1 MKRLTIVLGIVLAL
15 ITCTIIFFVTLTG
28 KDKIINL
35 KDNMTGKT
43 VSINIYKGQY
53 YLHDFKVNS
62 IMSIKTPPQIAVWVE
77 DSQGNYAETL
87 YATSKIVYQKWS
99 KAPSD
104 TAKNGQIKRDEALP
118 YWTHKK
124 GSAQIVPDTVTSAT
138 SLGSSTV
145 NTKLNTTNDTYI
157 ILAEINQST
166 DFNEYYP
173 KEAKLGDDNYSGGEY
188 GSGQPAII
196 YAATINAADNK
207 TYELVPIGHSSPD
220 GSDGNLYKDLSKLTT
235 SKDIVSKITFTIK

>member
-1 MKRLTIVLGIVLAL
+1 MKRLSMAIFIVLVLIACTIV
-15 ITCTIIFFVTLTG
+15 FFVTLSR

-35 KDNMTGKT
+35 KGNMTGKA
-43 VSINIYKGQY
+43 VSINIHQGKH
-53 YLHDFKVNS
+53 YLHDFKVNTL
-62 IMSIKTPPQIAVWVE
+62 MSIKTPPQMAVWVE
-77 DSQGNYAETL
+77 DSQGNYIETL

-104 TAKNGQIKRDEALP
+104 TTKDGQIRRNEALP

-124 GSAQIVPDTVTSAT
+124 GSAQILPDSVTSAT
-138 SLGSSTV
+138 SMGNSTV
-145 NTKLNTTNDTYI
+145 NTKLNAANDTYI

-173 KEAKLGDDNYSGGEY
+173 KEAKVGDVNYSGGEY
-188 GSGQPAII
+188 GSGQPAIV
-196 YAATINAADNK
+196 YAATINADDNK

-220 GSDGNLYKDLSKLTT
+220 GKDGNLYKDFSKLTT
-235 SKDIVSKITFTIK
+235 AKDIVSKITYTIK